1 MGKHSPRKRSG
12 AILGSIVGLFILIG
26 ITGSYQQTP
35 TANLTTTPDSGKAA
49 QSSNNG
55 TDAAS
60 SQTLTPSDAS
70 SSNGSSI
77 STPAPAPAPS
87 DSSSTDTSSSD
98 TGLSDTNLSNDNS
111 YTNVDGTTAHSPAD
125 STDGSIPV
133 GATAQ
138 CADGTYSFSQ
148 HHSGTCSH
156 HGGVSSWL

>member
-12 AILGSIVGLFILIG
+12 VILGSIVGLFILIG
-26 ITGSYQQTP
+26 ITGSHQQTP
-35 TANLTTTPDSGKAA
+35 TANLTTTPDSSKAA
-49 QSSNNG
+49 QSSNDS
-55 TDAAS
+55 TDTAS

-70 SSNGSSI
+70 SSSGSSI
-77 STPAPAPAPS
+77 SMPAPAPS

-111 YTNVDGTTAHSPAD
+111 YTNVDGATVHSPAD
-125 STDGSIPV
+125 STDGSVPV

-138 CADGTYSFSQ
+138 CVDGTYSFSQ

-156 HGGVSSWL
+156 HGGVASWL